1 MDPVKY
7 RNLFLEEATEHLGEI
22 GRALL
27 ELEKDPR
34 AGEALDLVFRL
45 VHSLKGMAASLG
57 YDALSDLA
65 HRLEDRL
72 GRWRAGGGIDEA
84 GGVTL
89 LFRCLEG
96 LEVMVAAV
104 RETGAAPPPAP
115 ELVAA
120 LAAAGAPEPE
130 PGKKVRPQ
138 PARGAR

>member
-1 MDPVKY
+1 VDPVKY

-72 GRWRAGGGIDEA
+72 GRWRAGGGIDDA

-96 LEVMVAAV
+96 LEAMVAAV

-120 LAAAGAPEPE
+120 LAAAGASEPE
-130 PGKKVRPQ
+130 PAKKVRPQ